1 MNATKFYTLL
11 TVPTCAGEKTAA
23 ELKSLIVQY
32 PWFSL
37 AHQLLMETTHRREE
51 EERNEYAAMAAAYAA
66 SRNHFYWRLQQPTE
80 TFETDEEIN
89 LLDEPETPQPAFTK
103 PEEQAELT
111 EKIYTVAGGD
121 YFSSS
126 ELHTVTATDDDPLS
140 RFITTQPKID
150 PYTSPLNTIDWD
162 DSGDTTPLA
171 AMDYV
176 TETLAKIYRD
186 QQLYSLAT
194 DTYEKL
200 ILQIP
205 EKSAYF
211 ATQIQEIK
219 KIKQ

>member
-1 MNATKFYTLL
+1 MNTTKFYTLL

-23 ELKSLIVQY
+23 ELKSLTVQY

-66 SRNHFYWRLQQPTE
+66 SRDHFYWRLQQPTG
-80 TFETDEEIN
+80 TFETEEEID
-89 LLDEPETPQPAFTK
+89 LLSEPETPPAITT
-103 PEEQAELT
+103 PELT
-111 EKIYTVAGGD
+111 GKNHTVIVGGD
-121 YFSSS
+121 YFNSSD
-126 ELHTVTATDDDPLS
+126 LNTVTATDDDPLS
-140 RFITTQPKID
+140 RFITGQPKID
-150 PYTSPLNTIDWD
+150 PHASALNAIDWD
-162 DSGDTTPLA
+162 DTGSNMPPE

-176 TETLAKIYRD
+176 TETLAKIYLD

-194 DTYEKL
+194 TTYEKL

-219 KIKQ
+219 KFKQ